1 MDGSVN
7 VTAFTTLAS
16 PWLAFA
22 VAVLPRGAR

>member
-7 VTAFTTLAS
+7 VTGFTTLAS

-22 VAVLPRGAR
+22 VAVLRGVR